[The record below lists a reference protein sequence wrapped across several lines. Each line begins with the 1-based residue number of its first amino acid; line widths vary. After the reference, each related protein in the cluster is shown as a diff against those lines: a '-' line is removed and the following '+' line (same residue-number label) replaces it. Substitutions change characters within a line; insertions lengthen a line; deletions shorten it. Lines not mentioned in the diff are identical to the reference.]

1 MTWRCLVI
9 STLVLAAL
17 LSCTPNISNPTPT
30 IPANPTPAPS
40 TTPEP
45 ASGTAPSAL
54 VPRITIE
61 DLLYKIHIN
70 ADIIIVDTRVDVET
84 QFDIGH
90 IKGAIPVPLS
100 KIISGQ
106 WLPTADKEII
116 LYCT

>member
-17 LSCTPNISNPTPT
+17 LSCTPNIPNPTPT

-40 TTPEP
+40 ITPEP
-45 ASGTAPSAL
+45 ASGSPPSAL
-54 VPRITIE
+54 VPRITTE
-61 DLLYKIHIN
+61 ELLQKVESN
-70 ADIIIVDTRVDVET
+70 AAIIIVDTRVDVET

-100 KIISGQ
+100 EITSGQ
-106 WLPTADKEII
+106 WLPYADKEII
-116 LYCT
+116 FYCT